1 MENMKKFAGVLAI
14 SALLFLSAP
23 AAFASVPAES
33 ETMQAASEVVDA
45 TIPITDET
53 LDAAHAGKHATEP
66 LSQLKLKDFG
76 WRIVNFIA
84 LMIILVHFCV
94 KPLGKSLSSR
104 REGIVTEI
112 DDLEKRKQVAEQA
125 YNDFQQKIAVVEA
138 DIDKI
143 VERAVAQA
151 EVEKRNIIARAESAA
166 EEMKRSAEQAVANEV
181 AEARTMLRE
190 EVAEKAFVMAEE
202 LIRKNLKVSDQ
213 KTIIENYLDKVE
225 AIS

>member
-1 MENMKKFAGVLAI
+1 MKNMKKFAGVLAI
-14 SALLFLSAP
+14 SSLLFLSVP
-23 AAFASVPAES
+23 VAFASVPADS
-33 ETMQAASEVVDA
+33 KAMQAASEVIDA
-45 TIPITDET
+45 TIPIMDET
-53 LDAAHAGKHATEP
+53 LDTTHAGKHVVDP
-66 LSQLKLKDFG
+66 FSQAKLKDFG

-84 LMIILVHFCV
+84 LMIILVHFAA

-104 REGIVTEI
+104 REEIVNEI
-112 DDLEKRKQVAEQA
+112 DDLEKRKQVAEQS
-125 YNDFQQKIAVVEA
+125 YNNFQQKIAVVEA

-166 EEMKRSAEQAVANEV
+166 EEMMRSAEQAVANEV

-190 EVAEKAFVMAEE
+190 EVAEKAVTMAEG
-202 LIRKNLKVSDQ
+202 LLRKNLRASDQ
-213 KTIIENYLDKVE
+213 KAIIENYLNKVE

>member
-1 MENMKKFAGVLAI
+1 MKNMKKFAGVLAVW
-14 SALLFLSAP
+14 SLLFLSAP
-23 AAFASVPAES
+23 VVFASAPAES
-33 ETMQAASEVVDA
+33 EAMQATSEVVDA
-45 TIPITDET
+45 TIPVIDET
-53 LDAAHAGKHATEP
+53 LDATHGEEHASAP
-66 LSQLKLKDFG
+66 LSQAKLKDFG

-84 LMIILVHFCV
+84 LMIILVHFGA
-94 KPLGKSLSSR
+94 KPIGKSLSSR
-104 REGIVTEI
+104 REEIVTEI
-112 DDLEKRKQVAEQA
+112 DDLEKRKQVAEQS
-125 YNDFQQKIAVVEA
+125 YNDFKQKIAVVEA

-190 EVAEKAFVMAEE
+190 EVAEKAVSMAEE
-202 LIRKNLKVSDQ
+202 LIRKNLKANDQ
-213 KTIIENYLDKVE
+213 KAIIENYLNKVE